1 MVTVHVGLSRC
12 VLTSDCRAKRAL
24 CFAVSG
30 QAVERRWTCTTANN
44 PSIFMS
50 KSEHLHFTTD
60 DPHSSA
66 EGPPGGGGD
75 AHPSRRSFLR
85 SSLAARTLSAT
96 TTYARTYARTHACTH
111 LHPPTHLPNKQQPAA
126 RISCATTPAYAP

>member
-75 AHPSRRSFLR
+75 AHPSRRSFTLVARR
-85 SSLAARTLSAT
+85 SHTLGDDDDVRSHVRSHARM
-96 TTYARTYARTHACTH
+96 HAPAPT
-111 LHPPTHLPNKQQPAA
+111 HPPT
-126 RISCATTPAYAP
+126 